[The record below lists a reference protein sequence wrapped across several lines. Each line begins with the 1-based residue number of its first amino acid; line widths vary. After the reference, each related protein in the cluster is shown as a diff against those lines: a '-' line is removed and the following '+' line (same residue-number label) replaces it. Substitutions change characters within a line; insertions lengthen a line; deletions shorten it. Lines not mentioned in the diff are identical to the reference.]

1 MKTYETYS
9 FGDEIFIGAVP
20 RGKVDCFNWEEES
33 FSRPETDFQMFFK
46 KNKGIFVNMKTNE
59 KNLRITCEGR
69 DGNCWEDSCME
80 FFFQPFSKEDGYINF
95 EITPKGAYLSAFG
108 VSRENRVFLK
118 ELTDIVPE
126 VNCKITDEGWEL
138 SLFIP
143 CSLIED
149 VFKKEFTAKEGTY
162 KGNFFKCG
170 DKTEKPHYGSFSP
183 MGELPPGFHNPEL
196 FADIIVSDYYLRKEA

>member
-1 MKTYETYS
+1 MKTYNTYS
-9 FGDEIFIGAVP
+9 FGDEIIAEAVP
-20 RGKVDCFNWEEES
+20 TGRVDFFNWESENPH
-33 FSRPETDFQMFFK
+33 RPETSFQMFFK
-46 KNKGIFVNMKTNE
+46 KNKGIFVNMKTDE
-59 KNLRITCEGR
+59 KKLRTECEGR

-80 FFFQPFSKEDGYINF
+80 FFLLPFSEKDGYINF

-118 ELTDIVPE
+118 ELTDIAPE
-126 VNCKITDEGWEL
+126 VSCRITDGGWEL

-149 VFKKEFTAKEGTY
+149 VFKKRFTADECTC

-183 MGELPPGFHNPEL
+183 MGELPPGFHNPSL
-196 FADIIVSDYYLRKEA
+196 FATFVITDYN

>member
-1 MKTYETYS
+1 MKTYNTYS
-9 FGDEIFIGAVP
+9 FGDEIITEAVP
-20 RGKVDCFNWEEES
+20 TEKIAYFNWEGENPY
-33 FSRPETDFQMFFK
+33 RPETSFQMFFK

-59 KNLRITCEGR
+59 KPLRCECEGR

-80 FFFQPFSKEDGYINF
+80 FFFLPFSEKDGYINF

-108 VSRENRVFLK
+108 TSRENRIFLK
-118 ELTDIVPE
+118 EITDVAPE
-126 VNCKITDEGWEL
+126 ISCKITDEGWEL

-149 VFKKEFTAKEGTY
+149 VFKKEFTAEEGTY
-162 KGNFFKCG
+162 KGNFYKCG

-183 MGELPPGFHNPEL
+183 MGELPPGFHNPSL
-196 FADIIVSDYYLRKEA
+196 FATFIVNNYN